1 MSNFRVSKIKN
12 NHHKT
17 LETTPFDT
25 LETAEEYAKKVSLND
40 LEHFYVIEKKMD
52 EEFLDEFDDEEDSY
66 DDIKY
71 YVNGEVG
78 SRY

>member
-12 NHHKT
+12 NHHET

-25 LETAEEYAKKVSLND
+25 QEEAEQYAKKISKND
-40 LEHFYVIEKKMD
+40 NEHFYVIEQKMD
-52 EEFLDEFDDEEDSY
+52 EIFLDEFDEDENY